1 MGVATE
7 EKPKAAESNGRSP
20 SEADLK
26 KQAEAAEANG
36 GSGSETPSEP
46 LDGEHGDEQPAPKA
60 PAIEL
65 EGVGQLSL
73 KIGGQNP
80 DKATAKLVGGKI
92 AIPKGE
98 YQPGEV
104 IEAVVRL
111 RVSKVSIN
119 HKVNDGETIEV
130 EREHQFKMLQIEK
143 VAA

>member
-1 MGVATE
+1 MGAATA
-7 EKPKAAESNGRSP
+7 EKPKAASSNGTGQG
-20 SEADLK
+20 EG
-26 KQAEAAEANG
+26 EG
-36 GSGSETPSEP
+36 GDGGEQRREP
-46 LDGEHGDEQPAPKA
+46 LDGEHGDEQPKPKV

-65 EGVGQLSL
+65 EGRGQLSL
-73 KIGGQNP
+73 KIGGANP

-111 RVSKVSIN
+111 RVSKVAIN

-130 EREHQFKMLQIEK
+130 EREHQFKMLQIEA
-143 VAA
+143 VTG

>member
-1 MGVATE
+1 MGAAVQDPPVAE
-7 EKPKAAESNGRSP
+7 ESTNGVV
-20 SEADLK
+20 EHL
-26 KQAEAAEANG
+26 E
-36 GSGSETPSEP
+36 
-46 LDGEHGDEQPAPKA
+46 GEHPDEQPTPKA
-60 PAIEL
+60 PPIEL
-65 EGVGQLSL
+65 EGRGQLSL
-73 KIGGQNP
+73 KIGGANP

-111 RVSKVSIN
+111 RVSKVAIT

-143 VAA
+143 VAG

>member
-1 MGVATE
+1 MGAAATQDP
-7 EKPKAAESNGRSP
+7 PKAKAGEG
-20 SEADLK
+20 
-26 KQAEAAEANG
+26 AEANG
-36 GSGSETPSEP
+36 NGEAAREP
-46 LDGEHGDEQPAPKA
+46 LDGEHRDEGQQDSKPKA
-60 PAIEL
+60 PPIEL
-65 EGVGQLSL
+65 EGQGQLSL
-73 KIGGQNP
+73 KIGGRTP

-111 RVSKVSIN
+111 RVSKVGIT

-143 VAA
+143 VAG

>member
-1 MGVATE
+1 MGAATA
-7 EKPKAAESNGRSP
+7 EKPKSASSNG
-20 SEADLK
+20 
-26 KQAEAAEANG
+26 NG
-36 GSGSETPSEP
+36 EEGEGREP
-46 LDGEHGDEQPAPKA
+46 LDGEHGDEQPKPKA
-60 PAIEL
+60 PPIEL
-65 EGVGQLSL
+65 EGQGQLSL
-73 KIGGQNP
+73 KIGGREP

-111 RVSKVSIN
+111 RVSKVAIT

-143 VAA
+143 VAG

>member
-1 MGVATE
+1 MEAATA
-7 EKPKAAESNGRSP
+7 EKPTASTNGDGDGEGR
-20 SEADLK
+20 
-26 KQAEAAEANG
+26 
-36 GSGSETPSEP
+36 EP
-46 LDGEHGDEQPAPKA
+46 LDGEHGDEQPKPKA
-60 PAIEL
+60 PPIEL
-65 EGVGQLSL
+65 EGQGQLSL
-73 KIGGQNP
+73 KIGGKAP

-111 RVSKVSIN
+111 RVWKVAIT

-143 VAA
+143 VAG